1 MLFIGGF
8 MSFSDV
14 FRIDYHNWPLVA
26 FYVAL
31 LTVFLFGIL
40 RPRSRSEWRSAGVAQ
55 AFIIALYAEMY
66 GLPLTMYFLAWGN
79 GRSEFVQDH
88 FHGHAWAY
96 LMGLGDQGAIVFDL
110 MGQTLIVI
118 GVALAMIGWR
128 QVHRAKGGI
137 VREGLYRRIRHPQ
150 YTGFF
155 LFLTGSLLNWPTLP
169 TLIMFPLLLW
179 TYYRLAK
186 SEERDAQAA
195 YGDAYDSYRIS
206 TGMFLPKWPRAAS
219 P

>member
-1 MLFIGGF
+1 MNLR
-8 MSFSDV
+8 DV
-14 FRIDYHNWPLVA
+14 FRIDYYNWPLVV
-26 FYVAL
+26 FYLVL
-31 LTVFLFGIL
+31 LSIFLFGVL
-40 RPRSRSEWRSAGVAQ
+40 RPRSKLEWRSAGVAQ

-66 GLPLTMYFLAWGN
+66 GLPLTMYGLAWATGKT
-79 GRSEFVQDH
+79 EFAQDH

-96 LMGLGDQGAIVFDL
+96 LLGLGDQGAIVFDL

-195 YGDAYDSYRIS
+195 YGDAYDNYRIS
-206 TGMFLPKWPRAAS
+206 TGMFLPKWQRAAS
-219 P
+219 R

>member
-1 MLFIGGF
+1 MNLG
-8 MSFSDV
+8 DV

-26 FYVAL
+26 FYLVL
-31 LTVFLFGIL
+31 LSVFLIGIL
-40 RPRSRSEWRSAGVAQ
+40 RPRSKSEWRSAGVAQ

-66 GLPLTMYFLAWGN
+66 GLPLTMYFLAWGT
-79 GRSEFVQDH
+79 GKAEFVQDH

-96 LMGLGDQGAIVFDL
+96 LLGLGDQGAILFDL
-110 MGQTLIVI
+110 LGQTLIVI

-155 LFLTGSLLNWPTLP
+155 LFLIGSLLNWPTLP
-169 TLIMFPLLLW
+169 TLIMFPILLW

-186 SEERDAQAA
+186 SEERDAEVA
-195 YGDAYDSYRIS
+195 YGDAYDKYRNS
-206 TGMFLPKWPRAAS
+206 TGMFLPKWPRVAS
-219 P
+219 R